1 MLDFTEN
8 LRSKTS
14 LFPNQPGVYLMKD
27 KVGRIIYVGKANNL
41 RVRVRQY
48 FSGHDSRTHV
58 LFLMKHVRDVDYL
71 QTHTES
77 EALLLENSLIK
88 KHKPRYN
95 LFLKDDKS
103 YLCLKLTVQDA
114 FPKLLTTR
122 KIKKDGSL
130 YYGPFTSADSLYQV
144 KDFIDR
150 HFLLR
155 TCSDH
160 EFAHRS
166 RPCLEYQIKRC
177 SAPCVQYVSHADY
190 ARQTESL
197 RFFLEGKNRDLQ
209 KLLAERMSD
218 AAEKENFEE
227 AARLR
232 DLIAGMAAV
241 LEKQSVTRLSFDF
254 VDIVALAR
262 RDNRLGIAVLM
273 VRDAM
278 LIDSRYYIFDS
289 LEDDE
294 EVLHNFMTQYYSEN
308 SFIPKEIIVPF
319 DFANK
324 EVIEEVLKLRSG
336 HVVNLRKPKHSKVGA
351 RHAVPLLDMAYQNLN
366 SRFQGVENQ
375 IEDAQKHL
383 KNLQESLSLKRLPHR
398 MECFDVSHIS
408 GKNAVASLVTFV
420 DGKKSSDGY
429 RRFKIRFLDT
439 PDDFAMMKQVLS
451 RRFKKTNGAWGK
463 PDLLVVDG
471 GKGQLSQA
479 LAVLD
484 EMQITDVDVIGIAKG
499 KGPGARAKG
508 LWDGKKE
515 DEIYLPRRKNP
526 VILKRGSRE
535 LMILQNLRDESHRFA
550 IDYHRRLRLKD
561 ATRSWLDDIDGVGDS
576 KKRALIQT
584 FGSPQAVAEASVE
597 ALAKVKGVDENL
609 ARKIFE
615 FCRVKT
621 HPALTGH
628 PLLL

>member
-1 MLDFTEN
+1 MIETTEN
-8 LRSKTS
+8 LKSKTS
-14 LFPNQPGVYLMKD
+14 LFPKEPGVYLMKD
-27 KVGRIIYVGKANNL
+27 KSGRIIYVGKALNL

-48 FSGHDSRTHV
+48 FAGHDSRYHV
-58 LFLMKHVRDVDYL
+58 LFLMKHVCDVDYL

-103 YLCLKLTVQDA
+103 YLCLKLTINDE

-122 KIKKDGSL
+122 KIKKDGAL
-130 YYGPFTSADSLYQV
+130 YYGPFTSADSLYHV

-177 SAPCVQYVSHADY
+177 SAPCVQYVSHEDY
-190 ARQTESL
+190 ARQIESV

-209 KLLAERMSD
+209 KLLVQRMSE
-218 AAEKENFEE
+218 AVEKEDFEE

-232 DLIAGMAAV
+232 DLMGGMDAV
-241 LEKQSVTRLSFDF
+241 LEKQSVTRLSFNF
-254 VDIVALAR
+254 IDIIALAR
-262 RDNRLGIAVLM
+262 RENRLGIAVLM

-278 LIDSRYYIFDS
+278 LIDSRYYTFDS

-294 EVLHNFMTQYYSEN
+294 EILHNFMTQYYSEN
-308 SFIPKEIIVPF
+308 AFIPKEILVPF
-319 DFANK
+319 DFTNK

-336 HVVNLRKPKHSKVGA
+336 HSVELRKPKRGEKKE
-351 RHAVPLLDMAYQNLN
+351 LLDIAYQNLN

-375 IEDAQKHL
+375 IEDSQKRL
-383 KNLQESLSLKRLPHR
+383 KNLQESLSLKRLPQR

-420 DGKKSSDGY
+420 DGQKFSDGY
-429 RRFKIRFLDT
+429 RRFRIKFLDT

-451 RRFKKTNGAWGK
+451 RRFKKTEGAWAK

-479 LAVLD
+479 LTVLD
-484 EMQITDVDVIGIAKG
+484 EMKITDVDVIGLAKG

-515 DEIYLPRRKNP
+515 DEIYLPGRKNP
-526 VILKRGSRE
+526 VILKRGARE

-550 IDYHRRLRLKD
+550 IEYHRRLRLKD
-561 ATRSWLDDIDGVGDS
+561 ATRSWLDDVEGIGES
-576 KKRALIQT
+576 KKKAVIQA

-597 ALAKVKGVDENL
+597 ALLKVKGIDENL
-609 ARKIFE
+609 AEKIFD
-615 FCRVKT
+615 FCRNV
-621 HPALTGH
+621 PSPRA
-628 PLLL
+628 

>member
-1 MLDFTEN
+1 MSDVTEN
-8 LRSKTS
+8 LRSKVA
-14 LFPNQPGVYLMKD
+14 LFPTEPGVYLMKD
-27 KVGRIIYVGKANNL
+27 KEGRVIYVGKANNL

-48 FSGHDSRTHV
+48 FSGHDSRHHV
-58 LFLMKHVRDVDYL
+58 IFLMNQARDVDYL

-103 YLCLKLTVQDA
+103 YLCLKLTIQDD

-177 SAPCVQYVSHADY
+177 SAPCVQYVSHEDY
-190 ARQTESL
+190 AHQIESV

-209 KLLAERMSD
+209 KYLAKRMSE
-218 AAEKENFEE
+218 AVQKENFEE

-232 DLIAGMAAV
+232 DLIAGMAAI

-254 VDIVALAR
+254 VDIIALIR
-262 RDNRLGIAVLM
+262 QEKRLGIAVLM

-278 LIDSRYYIFDS
+278 LIDSRYQIFDS
-289 LEDDE
+289 LEEDE
-294 EVLHNFMTQYYSEN
+294 EFYHNFMTQYYSEN
-308 SFIPKEIIVPF
+308 AFIPKEILVPF
-319 DFANK
+319 DFTNK
-324 EVIEEVLKLRSG
+324 DVIENLLSQRSG
-336 HVVNLRKPKHSKVGA
+336 HAVVLRKPKRGVVGA
-351 RHAVPLLDMAYQNLN
+351 RRDVPALLDMAYQNLT

-375 IEDAQKHL
+375 IAEVQKHL
-383 KNLQESLSLKRLPHR
+383 KNLKEFLSLKNAPHR

-420 DGKKSSDGY
+420 DGKKFSDSY
-429 RRFKIRFLDT
+429 RRFKIKFLDT

-451 RRFKKTNGAWGK
+451 RRFRKTEGAWGK

-484 EMQITDVDVIGIAKG
+484 EMQITDVDVIGLAKG

-508 LWDGKKE
+508 QWEGKKE
-515 DEIYLPRRKNP
+515 DEIYLPHRKNP

-550 IDYHRRLRLKD
+550 IEYHHRLRLKE
-561 ATRSWLDDIDGVGDS
+561 ATLSWLDDIDGIGDS
-576 KKRALIQT
+576 KKRALIRA
-584 FGSPQAVAEASVE
+584 FGSPQAVAEASAE
-597 ALAKVKGVDENL
+597 ALAKVRGVDENL
-609 ARKIFE
+609 ARKIRE
-615 FCRVKT
+615 FR
-621 HPALTGH
+621 LTVQK
-628 PLLL
+628 